1 MLGREEAGEASV
13 QMIFIGV
20 CIKLVNKASV
30 TGIAFGACNM
40 QRRFF
45 MLPVTYVGVYVG
57 CFGPLW
63 AFVVVRIRVWVAA
76 SVLIYMFMIASRQR
90 LYIAWVV

>member
-1 MLGREEAGEASV
+1 
-13 QMIFIGV
+13 
-20 CIKLVNKASV
+20 
-30 TGIAFGACNM
+30 
-40 QRRFF
+40 